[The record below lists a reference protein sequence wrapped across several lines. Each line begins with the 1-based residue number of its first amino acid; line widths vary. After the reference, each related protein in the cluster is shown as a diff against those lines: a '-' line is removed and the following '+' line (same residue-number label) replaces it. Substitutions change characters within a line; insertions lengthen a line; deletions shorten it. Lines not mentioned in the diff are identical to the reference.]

1 MEEIR
6 EIVADYAQA
15 ARNALDAGFD
25 GVELHGANGY
35 LINQFIDSQAN
46 ARNDQYGGSLE
57 NRLRFLREV
66 AEAVTAVVGRE
77 RIGVRLA
84 PLTTLQGAVDDTP
97 QATYLAAARL
107 LDEIGVAYIHI
118 AEADWEDAPA
128 MPAAFKEALRIVYR
142 GSLIYSGMYTK
153 ARAEEALARGWA
165 DLVGF
170 GRPFIA
176 NPDLPYRLEHDLA
189 LADGDRSTYF
199 GGGAAGYTDYPS
211 LPQATG

>member
-1 MEEIR
+1 
-6 EIVADYAQA
+6 
-15 ARNALDAGFD
+15 
-25 GVELHGANGY
+25 
-35 LINQFIDSQAN
+35 
-46 ARNDQYGGSLE
+46 
-57 NRLRFLREV
+57 
-66 AEAVTAVVGRE
+66 
-77 RIGVRLA
+77 
-84 PLTTLQGAVDDTP
+84 
-97 QATYLAAARL
+97 
-107 LDEIGVAYIHI
+107 
-118 AEADWEDAPA
+118 

-211 LPQATG
+211 LPQAAG